1 MTVHSTLFVF
11 ASPIALILAAMP
23 AGAQTASEPAAT
35 PVPAESGKDDDIVV
49 TAQLIRQSPI
59 EVPFALTSLNG
70 KFLDEQGIT
79 EFDKVS
85 QYIPGFNV
93 QNQSPNNPG
102 FVIRGITSDSGTAF
116 NEPRVSVF
124 QDGVSIS
131 KARGSYVELF
141 DLERVEVAKG
151 PQSTLYGRGA
161 LIGAVNIIQ
170 AKADPGAAS
179 GYVYGSFGN
188 YGSYRFDQTVN
199 LPLSDD
205 LAIRVASRFK
215 ERDGYTENLLGGAD
229 YNGIKSEAVRGSL
242 RWAPGALTFDLIGNY
257 QHDKTT
263 GTSFKSIAYDP
274 TDPVTGAV
282 LGDRGRNSG
291 AALAPGANFEQG
303 RPLGV
308 DRDVWGVTG
317 IANYDLSSNLSL
329 NAIGSYRKFAGE
341 EVFDADGISLPVL
354 TAAEDARGTQKMGTL
369 RLTYKNDRVTAFLG
383 TTYFNENGSQR
394 TPAQFDERA
403 ALARVAN
410 ALNGGGAIPG
420 RPGDEPA
427 PLALFGNTAF
437 TGQLLQGVLTQSLIP
452 AFTQALIKA
461 GVPANQVAAQAA
473 AQAAAQSGALLPT
486 ALARAIAA
494 NLQSA
499 HLESSTNIATTNSW
513 DLFGDV
519 TYKLTDALEIGGG
532 VRWSHDDKTSGMS
545 AAVLNGRSI
554 LGGYIGAL
562 SLLGTNP
569 AAAQQLLNALAAPGA
584 ANIPPSAGYPVPM
597 FGLGLQPTGTN
608 GTLYDQGNTDSGFT
622 WRANVRYALGDDASI
637 YANYARGRRPE
648 VLSVSVPSAPGGAAK
663 FTLLPAETVD
673 SFEVGAKTALDNR
686 RLMLDGAIYY
696 YRYNN
701 FQTTQQVNTTFITI
715 NAGKAESYGFEGQA
729 RWNATDW
736 ASLFATYSYN
746 HSRFSNGAYKGNRF
760 RLSPEHTISAGFTL
774 KAPVGPVKLDLSP
787 SLFWRSKQ
795 FFDDDNDI
803 PALQTGNLIP
813 DTVQDEFQK
822 GYATVD
828 LRAGVETV
836 DGRWRV
842 EGYVT
847 NLLNAT
853 YIKDAGNTGDTLGL
867 PTFIAGEPRFYGIAV
882 SMKIG
887 GRR

>member
-1 MTVHSTLFVF
+1 MTVRSTLLVL
-11 ASPIALILAAMP
+11 ASPTALILSATPAA
-23 AGAQTASEPAAT
+23 AQTADDAAKAAPAPQT
-35 PVPAESGKDDDIVV
+35 QEDNSGDIVV

-59 EVPFALTSLNG
+59 EVPFALTVLSG
-70 KFLDEQGIT
+70 KFLDDQGIT
-79 EFDKVS
+79 EFDKLS
-85 QYIPGFNV
+85 NYIPGFNV

-102 FVIRGITSDSGTAF
+102 FVIRGITSDSGTAY

-170 AKADPGAAS
+170 AKADPSAAS
-179 GYVYGSFGN
+179 GYVYASYGN

-199 LPLSDD
+199 LPLADD

-215 ERDGYTENLLGGAD
+215 QRDGYTENLLGGPD

-257 QHDKTT
+257 QHDTTT

-317 IANYDLSSNLSL
+317 IANYDLSSTLSL

-354 TAAEDARGTQKMGTL
+354 TAAEDARGAQKMGTL

-403 ALARVAN
+403 ALARLTN
-410 ALNGGGAIPG
+410 TLNGGGVIPG
-420 RPGDEPA
+420 RPADQPA
-427 PLALFGNTAF
+427 PLALLGNTAF
-437 TGQLLQGVLTQSLIP
+437 TGQLLQGVIANATGLTIP
-452 AFTQALIKA
+452 
-461 GVPANQVAAQAA
+461 QVAA
-473 AQAAAQSGALLPT
+473 LVLPT
-486 ALARAIAA
+486 AQAQAIAA
-494 NLQSA
+494 NLQPA
-499 HLESSTNIATTNSW
+499 HLETSTNIATTNSW

-519 TYKLTDALEIGGG
+519 TYKLTEQLEIGGG
-532 VRWSHDDKTSGMS
+532 IRWSHDDKTSGLS

-554 LGGYIGAL
+554 LGGFVGAL
-562 SLLGTNP
+562 SQP
-569 AAAQQLLNALAAPGA
+569 AAVRTALLQALAVPGA
-584 ANIPPSAGYPVPM
+584 ANIPLSAAFPVPL
-597 FGLGLQPTGTN
+597 FGLGLQPTGNN
-608 GTLYDQGNTDSGFT
+608 GTLYDQGMTDSGFT
-622 WRANVRYALGDDASI
+622 WRANIRYALGDDASV

-648 VLSVSVPSAPGGAAK
+648 VLSVSLPAAPGGAAK
-663 FTLLPAETVD
+663 FAVLPSETVD
-673 SFEVGAKTALDNR
+673 SFEVGAKTALDGR

-701 FQTTQQVNTTFITI
+701 FQTTQQQGTTFVTI

-746 HSRFSNGAYKGNRF
+746 HSRFSNGAYEGNHF
-760 RLSPEHTISAGFTL
+760 RLSPDHTVSAGFTL

-787 SLFWRSKQ
+787 SFFWRSKQ
-795 FFDDDNDI
+795 FFDDNNDI

-813 DTVQDEFQK
+813 DLVQDEFQK

-828 LRAGVETV
+828 LRAGVETP
-836 DGRWRV
+836 DGRWRI

-847 NLLNAT
+847 NLLNAK
-853 YIKDAGNTGDTLGL
+853 YIKDAGNTGDSLGL
-867 PTFIAGEPRFYGIAV
+867 PTFIAGEPRFYGLAV
-882 SMKIG
+882 SLRIG
-887 GRR
+887 GKK

>member
-1 MTVHSTLFVF
+1 MTVRSTLLVF
-11 ASPIALILAAMP
+11 ASPIALILTAMP
-23 AGAQTASEPAAT
+23 AVAQTTDDAAKAAPA
-35 PVPAESGKDDDIVV
+35 PQPQDDYEGDIVV
-49 TAQLIRQSPI
+49 TAQLVRQSPI
-59 EVPFALTSLNG
+59 EVPFALTVLSG
-70 KFLDEQGIT
+70 KFLDDQGIT
-79 EFDKVS
+79 EFDKLS

-102 FVIRGITSDSGTAF
+102 FVMRGITSDSGTAY

-170 AKADPGAAS
+170 AKADPSAAS
-179 GYVYGSFGN
+179 GYVYASYGN

-215 ERDGYTENLLGGAD
+215 ERDGYTENLLGGPD

-257 QHDKTT
+257 QHDTTT

-317 IANYDLSSNLSL
+317 IANYDLSSTLSL

-354 TAAEDARGTQKMGTL
+354 TAAEDARGAQKMGTL

-394 TPAQFDERA
+394 TPAQFDERV

-410 ALNGGGAIPG
+410 VLNGGGAIPG
-420 RPGDEPA
+420 RPADQPA
-427 PLALFGNTAF
+427 PLALFSNTAF
-437 TGQLLQGVLTQSLIP
+437 TGQLLQGVAAAS
-452 AFTQALIKA
+452 
-461 GVPANQVAAQAA
+461 GVPLSAGLAQ
-473 AQAAAQSGALLPT
+473 
-486 ALARAIAA
+486 AIAA
-494 NLQSA
+494 NLQPA

-513 DLFGDV
+513 DVFGDV
-519 TYKLTDALEIGGG
+519 TYKLTEQLEVGGG
-532 VRWSHDDKTSGMS
+532 IRWSHDDKTTGLS

-554 LGGYIGAL
+554 LGGFIGAL
-562 SLLGTNP
+562 SQP
-569 AAAQQLLNALAAPGA
+569 AAVRTALLTALAAPGA
-584 ANIPPSAGYPVPM
+584 ANIPPSAAFPVPL
-597 FGLGLQPTGTN
+597 FGLGLQPTGNN
-608 GTLYDQGNTDSGFT
+608 GTLYDQANTDSGFT
-622 WRANVRYALGDDASI
+622 WRANIRYALGNDASI

-648 VLSVSVPSAPGGAAK
+648 VLSVSLPSAPGGAAK
-663 FTLLPAETVD
+663 FTLLPSETVD

-746 HSRFSNGAYKGNRF
+746 HSRFSNGAYEGNHF
-760 RLSPEHTISAGFTL
+760 RLSPDHTVSAGFTL

-795 FFDDDNDI
+795 FFDDNNDL

-813 DTVQDEFQK
+813 DKVQDEFQK

-828 LRAGVETV
+828 LRAGLETAN
-836 DGRWRV
+836 GRWRV

-847 NLLNAT
+847 NLLNAK
-853 YIKDAGNTGDTLGL
+853 YIKDAGNTGDSLGL
-867 PTFIAGEPRFYGIAV
+867 PTFIAGEPRFYGLAV
-882 SMKIG
+882 SLRIG
-887 GRR
+887 GKK